1 VEREGGLI
9 APLHVYTGF
18 GNTVAVTDQKSKEYM
33 ACYTDGQ
40 RHKPNALMP
49 ISRKGEKMIEMLNMD
64 CMEYMAGC
72 ADKAFELAIVDPPYG
87 INAANTR
94 TGSGWIT
101 RESKDWDSS
110 IPSKEYFEELQRVS
124 KNQIIWGGNYFT
136 EHLRPSMGWIFW
148 DKGQRDFSL
157 ADGELAWTSFNK
169 ALRVFD
175 FSRAKLNQARANFH
189 PTEKPVALYK
199 WLLTNHA
206 KPGDRIID
214 THGGSGSICIAC
226 HDLGFDLTWMELDTD
241 YYAAACKRYKD
252 HAAQAVLFEPQ
263 EIIQKTY
270 NNEFDLTS

>member
-1 VEREGGLI
+1 
-9 APLHVYTGF
+9 
-18 GNTVAVTDQKSKEYM
+18 
-33 ACYTDGQ
+33 
-40 RHKPNALMP
+40 MP

-87 INAANTR
+87 IGMHKTHFE
-94 TGSGWIT
+94 TKS
-101 RESKDWDSS
+101 SKSKASEYGEKKWDVRA
-110 IPSKEYFEELQRVS
+110 PDENYFNELRRIS
-124 KNQIIWGGNYFT
+124 KNQIIWGANHFISKI
-136 EHLRPSMGWIFW
+136 PFDSSCWVVW
-148 DKGQRDFSL
+148 DKDNGGSL
-157 ADGELAWTSFNK
+157 HADCELAYTSFETSVRRFKYTWHGMRQENMKNK
-169 ALRVFD
+169 EHRI
-175 FSRAKLNQARANFH
+175 H
-189 PTEKPVALYK
+189 PTQKPVALYK
-199 WLLTNHA
+199 WLLSRYA